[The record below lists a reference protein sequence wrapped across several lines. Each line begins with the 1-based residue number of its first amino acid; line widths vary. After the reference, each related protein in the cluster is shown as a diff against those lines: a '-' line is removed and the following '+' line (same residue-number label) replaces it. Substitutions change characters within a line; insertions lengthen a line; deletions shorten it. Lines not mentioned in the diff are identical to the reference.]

1 MALVIKSK
9 FNFSSYNLIKNVILD
24 FGKCNPIKITFGR
37 NGKVSMQ
44 QVIEAQI
51 AEHQVQL
58 RKKEKQE
65 KLFNEAFI
73 RYMRRKRLKEYSELM
88 EVQDE
93 QSDFD
98 GAFDA

>member
-1 MALVIKSK
+1 M
-9 FNFSSYNLIKNVILD
+9 
-24 FGKCNPIKITFGR
+24 
-37 NGKVSMQ
+37 SMQ

-51 AEHQVQL
+51 AENEA
-58 RKKEKQE
+58 RKS
-65 KLFNEAFI
+65 KLFNEAFV

-88 EVQDE
+88 EAQDE

>member
-1 MALVIKSK
+1 MIYSEDYNKIK
-9 FNFSSYNLIKNVILD
+9 LLL
-24 FGKCNPIKITFGR
+24 GGGR
-37 NGKVSMQ
+37 KVSMQ
-44 QVIEAQI
+44 QIIESQI

-58 RKKEKQE
+58 SKKEKQE

-88 EVQDE
+88 EAQDE

>member
-1 MALVIKSK
+1 M
-9 FNFSSYNLIKNVILD
+9 
-24 FGKCNPIKITFGR
+24 GGGR
-37 NGKVSMQ
+37 KVSMQ

-51 AEHQVQL
+51 AENEA
-58 RKKEKQE
+58 RKS
-65 KLFNEAFI
+65 KLFNEAFV

-88 EVQDE
+88 EAQDE

>member
-1 MALVIKSK
+1 M
-9 FNFSSYNLIKNVILD
+9 
-24 FGKCNPIKITFGR
+24 
-37 NGKVSMQ
+37 SMQ

-58 RKKEKQE
+58 SKKEKQE

>member
-1 MALVIKSK
+1 
-9 FNFSSYNLIKNVILD
+9 
-24 FGKCNPIKITFGR
+24 
-37 NGKVSMQ
+37 MQ

-51 AEHQVQL
+51 AENEA
-58 RKKEKQE
+58 RKS
-65 KLFNEAFI
+65 KLFNEAFV

-88 EVQDE
+88 EAQDE

>member
-1 MALVIKSK
+1 M
-9 FNFSSYNLIKNVILD
+9 
-24 FGKCNPIKITFGR
+24 
-37 NGKVSMQ
+37 SMQ

-58 RKKEKQE
+58 SKKEKQE

-73 RYMRRKRLKEYSELM
+73 RYMRRKRLKEYSDLM

>member
-1 MALVIKSK
+1 M
-9 FNFSSYNLIKNVILD
+9 
-24 FGKCNPIKITFGR
+24 
-37 NGKVSMQ
+37 SMQ

-58 RKKEKQE
+58 SKEKKQE

-88 EVQDE
+88 EAQDE

>member
-1 MALVIKSK
+1 
-9 FNFSSYNLIKNVILD
+9 
-24 FGKCNPIKITFGR
+24 
-37 NGKVSMQ
+37 MQ

-51 AEHQVQL
+51 AGHQVQL
-58 RKKEKQE
+58 SKKEKQE

-88 EVQDE
+88 EAQDE

>member
-1 MALVIKSK
+1 
-9 FNFSSYNLIKNVILD
+9 
-24 FGKCNPIKITFGR
+24 
-37 NGKVSMQ
+37 MQ

-51 AEHQVQL
+51 AENQVQL
-58 RKKEKQE
+58 SKKKKQE
-65 KLFNEAFI
+65 KLFNEAFV

-88 EVQDE
+88 EAQDE

>member
-1 MALVIKSK
+1 M
-9 FNFSSYNLIKNVILD
+9 
-24 FGKCNPIKITFGR
+24 
-37 NGKVSMQ
+37 SMQ

-51 AEHQVQL
+51 AENQVQL
-58 RKKEKQE
+58 SKKKKQE
-65 KLFNEAFI
+65 KLFNEAFV

-88 EVQDE
+88 EAQDE

>member
-1 MALVIKSK
+1 M
-9 FNFSSYNLIKNVILD
+9 
-24 FGKCNPIKITFGR
+24 
-37 NGKVSMQ
+37 SMQ

-58 RKKEKQE
+58 SKKEKQE

-88 EVQDE
+88 EAQDE

>member
-1 MALVIKSK
+1 
-9 FNFSSYNLIKNVILD
+9 
-24 FGKCNPIKITFGR
+24 
-37 NGKVSMQ
+37 MQ

-58 RKKEKQE
+58 NKEEKQE

-88 EVQDE
+88 EAQDE

>member
-1 MALVIKSK
+1 M
-9 FNFSSYNLIKNVILD
+9 
-24 FGKCNPIKITFGR
+24 
-37 NGKVSMQ
+37 SMQ
-44 QVIEAQI
+44 QVIETQI

-58 RKKEKQE
+58 SKKEKQE

>member
-1 MALVIKSK
+1 M
-9 FNFSSYNLIKNVILD
+9 
-24 FGKCNPIKITFGR
+24 
-37 NGKVSMQ
+37 SMQ

-58 RKKEKQE
+58 SKKEKQE

-98 GAFDA
+98 GAFNA

>member
-1 MALVIKSK
+1 M
-9 FNFSSYNLIKNVILD
+9 
-24 FGKCNPIKITFGR
+24 
-37 NGKVSMQ
+37 SMQ

-58 RKKEKQE
+58 STKEMQE

-73 RYMRRKRLKEYSELM
+73 RYRRRKKLKEYSELM
-88 EVQDE
+88 EVPDE

>member
-1 MALVIKSK
+1 
-9 FNFSSYNLIKNVILD
+9 
-24 FGKCNPIKITFGR
+24 
-37 NGKVSMQ
+37 MQ

-58 RKKEKQE
+58 SKKEKQE

-88 EVQDE
+88 EAQDE

>member
-1 MALVIKSK
+1 M
-9 FNFSSYNLIKNVILD
+9 N
-24 FGKCNPIKITFGR
+24 
-37 NGKVSMQ
+37 MQ
-44 QVIEAQI
+44 QVIESQI

-58 RKKEKQE
+58 SKKEKQE

>member
-1 MALVIKSK
+1 
-9 FNFSSYNLIKNVILD
+9 
-24 FGKCNPIKITFGR
+24 
-37 NGKVSMQ
+37 MQ

-58 RKKEKQE
+58 SKKEKQE

>member
-1 MALVIKSK
+1 M
-9 FNFSSYNLIKNVILD
+9 
-24 FGKCNPIKITFGR
+24 
-37 NGKVSMQ
+37 SMQ

-58 RKKEKQE
+58 SKKEKQE

-93 QSDFD
+93 QSDCD